1 MYNLIMELDIQKI
14 LTEIEKDVSLDE
26 LNLRE
31 SQFRLPAIKHKYA
44 GILIRAKIQMVV
56 LQKNYETTKRDN
68 AKKIKE
74 GSPVKLSSN
83 AIDDVADDLPSVKKI
98 KEEMANLKLLIELLE
113 KTEKTLSSMTYD
125 IKNIIEIQKLETT

>member
-1 MYNLIMELDIQKI
+1 MELDIQKI
-14 LTEIEKDVSLDE
+14 LSEIEKDVSLDE

-31 SQFRLPAIKHKYA
+31 MQFKLPAIKHKYA
-44 GILIRAKIQMVV
+44 GIHIRAKIQMTV
-56 LQKNYETTKRDN
+56 LQKNYETTKREN

-74 GSPVKLSSN
+74 TSPVKLSSN
-83 AIDDVADDLPSVKKI
+83 AIDGVADDLPSVKKI
-98 KEEMANLKLLIELLE
+98 KEEIANLKLLIELLE